1 MATIEELQSEIE
13 RLKGELAHKNALFDV
28 LFNENP
34 DGVVVSDATGKVIS
48 NPTSMNMLGAPSAP
62 DAIPAQWTTEF
73 GFFGSDGKTPIPV
86 EELPLMRSLMRGEI
100 VVDFEMFI
108 RSVQQPNG
116 VWIAAS
122 SRPLAGGGA
131 ISVFRDTTEQKRLT
145 EELAKRHEELA
156 ARSEENTELVAR
168 LRAAVDELSTPVL
181 EVWRDVLAVPI
192 VGVLDTQRS
201 ARMSERVLEE
211 VCERGARFVIVD
223 LTGVEVVDTATADHL
238 LKMALAIGLL
248 GCDCVVTG
256 IQPAVAQALFQI
268 GVDFGRLR
276 TFSNLKRAIE
286 YCMDAE
292 RAGSSKAEKALD
304 AARVREQP
312 TEQETES
319 QS

>member
-1 MATIEELQSEIE
+1 MPTVDALQTEIE
-13 RLKGELAHKNALFDV
+13 QLKSELAQKNALFAI
-28 LFNENP
+28 LFTENP
-34 DGVVVSDATGKVIS
+34 DGVVISDATAKIIS
-48 NPTSMNMLGAPSAP
+48 NPSSFNMLGSPEAPNELAP
-62 DAIPAQWTTEF
+62 AAWTAEF
-73 GFFGSDGKTPIPV
+73 GLFGPDGKTSIPV
-86 EELPLMRSLMRGEI
+86 EELPLMRSLMRGET
-100 VVDFEMFI
+100 VVDFEIFA
-108 RSVQQPNG
+108 RNAHRPKG
-116 VWIAAS
+116 AWIAAS

-145 EELAKRHEELA
+145 EELAKRNEELA
-156 ARSEENTELVAR
+156 ARSEENADLVAR

-211 VCERGARFVIVD
+211 VCARNARFVIVD

-238 LKMALAIGLL
+238 LKMALAVGLL

-256 IQPAVAQALFQI
+256 VQPAVAQALFHI
-268 GVDFGRLR
+268 GVDFGRFR

-292 RAGSSKAEKALD
+292 RDGSRD
-304 AARVREQP
+304 AADVEAR
-312 TEQETES
+312 T
-319 QS
+319 QSK